1 MFTNILHVHYNHFA
15 RSYVSTIVFRFSSS
29 RILRNLQ
36 RRILLLQTK
45 YKVAMATRRPMQ
57 LVALLCV
64 SYTFAFQPVGP
75 STVART
81 ALRNGKSD
89 DEKESVGW
97 NPIRALSEAF
107 GSMGMLHILLR
118 E

>member
-1 MFTNILHVHYNHFA
+1 
-15 RSYVSTIVFRFSSS
+15 
-29 RILRNLQ
+29 
-36 RRILLLQTK
+36 
-45 YKVAMATRRPMQ
+45 MQ